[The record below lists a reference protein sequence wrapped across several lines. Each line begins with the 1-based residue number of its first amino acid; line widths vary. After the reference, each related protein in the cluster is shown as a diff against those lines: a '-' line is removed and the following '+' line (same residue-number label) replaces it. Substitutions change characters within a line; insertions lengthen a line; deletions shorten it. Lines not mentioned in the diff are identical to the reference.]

1 MERELGEIFEVNGV
15 KLKCVDY
22 DHNCKDCYFNGMG
35 MQCVRQQCTSSDRK
49 DSKNVKFIQI
59 ENKIMVKNIKTEYK
73 NGVAN
78 HYVTQK
84 TEDLH
89 IPSLGFDTK
98 EEAELAIA
106 IAKTLKVYNKDITNL
121 GNIMSYVLRILGI
134 RNNWTE

>member
-1 MERELGEIFEVNGV
+1 
-15 KLKCVDY
+15 
-22 DHNCKDCYFNGMG
+22 
-35 MQCVRQQCTSSDRK
+35 
-49 DSKNVKFIQI
+49 
-59 ENKIMVKNIKTEYK
+59 MVKNIKTEYK

-106 IAKTLKVYNKDITNL
+106 IAKILKVYNKDITNL

-134 RNNWTE
+134 RNGWTE